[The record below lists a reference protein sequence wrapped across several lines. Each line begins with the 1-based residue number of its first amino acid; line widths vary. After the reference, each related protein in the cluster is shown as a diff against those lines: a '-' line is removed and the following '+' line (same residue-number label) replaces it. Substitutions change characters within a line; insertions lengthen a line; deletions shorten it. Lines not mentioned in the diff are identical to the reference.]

1 MEENTTKSEFQ
12 IKSAIHTIKSKWSW
26 AKYMSSWKKY
36 FQSTNEYDFKEE
48 VIDKHYCNYNAN
60 YGNEVKLFQE
70 DLHYTEP
77 ASGLQRHKD
86 NLQDKQ
92 LESETNKHLT
102 LEASLHKYPRDELTK
117 EIEQSNTLTVSH
129 TLCSV
134 NTLTTNIKNPKR
146 DSVESTNDSKNTYIS
161 DVVNKVEYGLEDLD
175 CSADKETNERT
186 CSKGSRL
193 PSDVRTKAKVAD
205 FKDGDL
211 DSELS
216 VMTHNEKLKS
226 GGSEKSGEGES
237 IDDHFEE
244 SRVDELKGKNR
255 DISVFSWEC
264 GKMTC
269 RRSERIQ
276 GRDGMVKSPN
286 EGSESKTE
294 AVISPCQK
302 LPESKMEYNK
312 DIQCKKS
319 GAKRQLVKDKTSDIL
334 RRKKCKEKRG
344 NSPKN
349 SPEDLNENIMDI
361 DDDDDLP
368 DLTVCQAVK
377 GRVAIQV
384 YL

>member
-1 MEENTTKSEFQ
+1 
-12 IKSAIHTIKSKWSW
+12 
-26 AKYMSSWKKY
+26 
-36 FQSTNEYDFKEE
+36 
-48 VIDKHYCNYNAN
+48 
-60 YGNEVKLFQE
+60 
-70 DLHYTEP
+70 
-77 ASGLQRHKD
+77 
-86 NLQDKQ
+86 
-92 LESETNKHLT
+92 
-102 LEASLHKYPRDELTK
+102 
-117 EIEQSNTLTVSH
+117 
-129 TLCSV
+129 
-134 NTLTTNIKNPKR
+134 
-146 DSVESTNDSKNTYIS
+146 
-161 DVVNKVEYGLEDLD
+161 
-175 CSADKETNERT
+175 
-186 CSKGSRL
+186 
-193 PSDVRTKAKVAD
+193 
-205 FKDGDL
+205 
-211 DSELS
+211 
-216 VMTHNEKLKS
+216 MTHNEKLKS

-334 RRKKCKEKRG
+334 RRKKYKEKRG

-377 GRVAIQV
+377 ETPKVEIKVNDLIWTLHRGLWWPSYVKQEYAREKRVSVFFIGCDQAVAIKVNKRNTRQFFSDHIPSYV
-384 YL
+384 KKSAQGLLEAFQLCKSYSQLRENRSDITPHFYFSLPVEEQNALMNTNTTSTADEHSPDVSRKEYIWYRRDTKAT